1 MTIVKPFIRFIFG
14 LFLAIYSIVYASS
27 YKNQPNFYFRHL
39 ATGKK
44 TSYLKCSKMDKL
56 IEAEEMFFDSPAAG
70 TSEKVDFEV
79 NADKY
84 RDFLRINP
92 IWSYLG
98 LSKEEYFR
106 LGVQEKTS
114 HIQRYYRH
122 MLEGEHFFFYLFICC
137 LLFG

>member
-1 MTIVKPFIRFIFG
+1 
-14 LFLAIYSIVYASS
+14 
-27 YKNQPNFYFRHL
+27 
-39 ATGKK
+39 
-44 TSYLKCSKMDKL
+44 MDKL
-56 IEAEEMFFDSPAAG
+56 IEVEEMFFDSPAVA
-70 TSEKVDFEV
+70 TTEKVDFEV

-122 MLEGEHFFFYLFICC
+122 MLEGERISFFYLFIY
-137 LLFG
+137 LLFVVWLKLS

>member
-1 MTIVKPFIRFIFG
+1 
-14 LFLAIYSIVYASS
+14 
-27 YKNQPNFYFRHL
+27 
-39 ATGKK
+39 
-44 TSYLKCSKMDKL
+44 MDKL
-56 IEAEEMFFDSPAAG
+56 IAAEEMFFDSPAVPA
-70 TSEKVDFEV
+70 SEKVDFEV

-98 LSKEEYFR
+98 LSKDEYFK

-122 MLEGEHFFFYLFICC
+122 MLEGEHLFFFIYLFIY
-137 LLFG
+137 LLFVVWLKLS